1 MGGET
6 LISANDTIGVFTAV
20 LTIVAAGM
28 AMERHP
34 KLGQYGAMFVI
45 LFPALLTSLSV
56 LPKASPAYGFVAG
69 PMVAFAIPMLLFNAD
84 LKVVWK
90 QSGRVMTAFL
100 LATAATVVGAI
111 SGAALV
117 DLGPSESNW
126 VGVLTAAF
134 IGGSVNFAAVSG
146 SLNITDTAMVGLVI
160 AAVYV
165 VIIPYFVLLMSMP
178 RLGVIWR
185 LFAVPDANTNWASD
199 AAPESGEAGLQS
211 RQPFEPFGFAAMI
224 AVAGICVVIG
234 EVIAAIT
241 GVPAL
246 KFLGLTLVAILIAT
260 FGQKVVGQLRGHTE
274 SGHVLIYAF
283 LAVIGTG
290 IDFSVV
296 SSEALPIIIFVIV
309 LLAIHLVLVSLFGR
323 LLKLSGPELLVASNA
338 CILGPPTAAAM
349 ATAQGWSRLVS
360 PGILVGVFGWAIA
373 SFIGV
378 GVALFL

>member
-6 LISANDTIGVFTAV
+6 LISANDTIGVFTAIV
-20 LTIVAAGM
+20 TIVATGM

-56 LPKASPAYGFVAG
+56 LPKTSPVYGFVAG

-111 SGAALV
+111 AGAALV

-134 IGGSVNFAAVSG
+134 IGGSVNYAAVSG
-146 SLNITDTAMVGLVI
+146 SLNITDTAMVGLFI

-165 VIIPYFVLLMSMP
+165 VIIPYFILLMSMP
-178 RLGVIWR
+178 RLGLIWR
-185 LFAVPDANTNWASD
+185 LFAVPDANTNWESL
-199 AAPESGEAGLQS
+199 PESESGEAGLES
-211 RQPFEPFGFAAMI
+211 RKPFEPFGFSAMI

-260 FGQKVVGQLRGHTE
+260 FGQKAVGQMRGHTE

-309 LLAIHLVLVSLFGR
+309 LLAVHLILVSLFGR

-378 GVALFL
+378 GVALIL